1 MQLAPSRDNLAETV
15 NALPAIQHYRYIT
28 CFLGTLC
35 AVFGCLDRT
44 LSFSFS
50 VSSLFELWIY
60 TSIFLCSNSHL
71 NPHHCPRNMNWKIK
85 NTKEPL
91 FSLGEGDISR
101 MLNKLAVLLFFT
113 LLFLWLKKLIGLT
126 FDVKQSCDLVF
137 QSFLVLEPF
146 RCFLLSRAI
155 TALCQHLWWWGG
167 LTVWK
172 HFVLREKQTGQAPLA
187 ISF

>member
-1 MQLAPSRDNLAETV
+1 MLFGNFLR
-15 NALPAIQHYRYIT
+15 
-28 CFLGTLC
+28 CF
-35 AVFGCLDRT
+35 DHT
-44 LSFSFS
+44 LSFAFS

-60 TSIFLCSNSHL
+60 TSRFPRSNSHL
-71 NPHHCPRNMNWKIK
+71 NLHHCPRNMNWKIS

-91 FSLGEGDISR
+91 FSLGEGDVSR
-101 MLNKLAVLLFFT
+101 MLNKLAGLLFFSP
-113 LLFLWLKKLIGLT
+113 FIWLKKLLGLT

-167 LTVWK
+167 FTVWK
-172 HFVLREKQTGQAPLA
+172 RFVLRANQTGQAPLA